1 MALILISTLI
11 VLSFIAAYVD
21 IHFTSLGIS
30 KGIAQEGNELISYLF
45 GPRPTT
51 KQLWIFEIVVTGLLG
66 ACALSQVYV
75 LSPFCVGGL
84 ILRCVVGH
92 LLAARKWHKL
102 LHP

>member
-1 MALILISTLI
+1 MALPLISILI

-21 IHFTSLGIS
+21 IHYTSLGIT
-30 KGIAQEGNELISYLF
+30 KGVGIEGNELISYLF
-45 GPRPTT
+45 GPKPTT
-51 KQLWIFEIVVTGLLG
+51 KQLWIFEVVVTGILG

-84 ILRCVVGH
+84 ILRCVIGH

-102 LHP
+102 LST